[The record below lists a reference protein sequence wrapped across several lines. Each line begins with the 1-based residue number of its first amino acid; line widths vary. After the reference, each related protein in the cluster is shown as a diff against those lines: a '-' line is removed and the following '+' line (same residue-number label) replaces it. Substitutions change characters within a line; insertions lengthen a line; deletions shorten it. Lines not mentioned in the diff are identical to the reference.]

1 MSVTARFY
9 VSEMTRRAY
18 NPAHAAIK
26 LAPAY
31 RGTENKAWSE
41 ATPSGAIELS
51 VTNAAAV
58 EQFDAWMRAGTD
70 IHITFEAAPA
80 AALV

>member
-18 NPAHAAIK
+18 NAEHATIK
-26 LAPAY
+26 LQPAY

-41 ATPSGAIELS
+41 ATPSGAIELN

-58 EQFDAWMRAGTD
+58 EQFNAWMLAGQD
-70 IHITFEAAPA
+70 LHLTFEPVPA
-80 AALV
+80 